1 MQRVFFATAVVL
13 LFGSFLRATEPL
25 PVAIKPTDPKIAY
38 IGRVDLRDPAGPRMQ
53 WSASTV
59 SVRFKGTAL
68 QMRVKD
74 SGKNRYAIRID
85 AGEPK
90 TITPAQGESLVD
102 LASGLPDAEHEVQ
115 VVKATEAFV
124 GIVQFLEFRLNEGAQ
139 LLEPQRSTRRIEVIG
154 DSISCGY
161 GNEAASE
168 KERFS
173 PTTENAY
180 FTYGAMTARALNAEY
195 TCVAWSGKRM
205 DTDKGLPMIY
215 DLALP
220 TDPGSTWDFSQS
232 KADVVLINLAT
243 NDFGKVVPDED
254 AWTKT
259 YVEFVQR
266 VRKNYPDATIYL
278 ASGPMMWGERLKTLK
293 TYLDK
298 IESDLKA
305 AGETKL
311 RQIHFPTQN
320 KDRDGLGADWHP
332 NIKTNQLMA
341 DQWVKAIKTD
351 LGW

>member
-1 MQRVFFATAVVL
+1 MKRVFALAAVVL
-13 LFGSFLRATEPL
+13 FASWLRAAEPL
-25 PVAIKPTDPKIAY
+25 PVVVQSNDPKVAY
-38 IGRVDLRDPAGPRMQ
+38 IGRVDLRDTGGPRMQ

-59 SVRFKGTAL
+59 SIRFKGTAL

-74 SGKNRYAIRID
+74 SGKNRYAVSID
-85 AGEPK
+85 GAEPK
-90 TITPAQGESLVD
+90 MITPDKGESLVD
-102 LASGLPDAEHEVQ
+102 LASGLADAEHEVK

-124 GIVQFLEFRLNEGAQ
+124 GVVQFMEFRLNQGAE
-139 LLEPQRSTRRIEVIG
+139 LLEPKRLKRRIEVIG

-161 GNEAASE
+161 GNEAPNE
-168 KERFS
+168 KEHFS
-173 PTTENAY
+173 PTRENAY
-180 FTYGAMTARALNAEY
+180 YTYGAMTARALDAEY

-205 DTDKGLPMIY
+205 DTDKGLPTIY

-220 TDPGSTWDFSQS
+220 TDPKSTWDFSQA

-243 NDFGKVVPDED
+243 NDFGKQVPDQE

-278 ASGPMMWGERLKTLK
+278 ASGPMMYGEKLKTLK

-305 AGETKL
+305 AGETKVH
-311 RQIHFPTQN
+311 QIHFPTQN
-320 KDRDGLGADWHP
+320 RDRDGLGADWHP
-332 NIKTNQLMA
+332 NIKTNQLMSE
-341 DQWVKAIKTD
+341 QWVKAIKTHV
-351 LGW
+351 GW